1 MNKNWIKTEN
11 LQPKGGFGGK
21 GFFPNLTS
29 GRKNI
34 KKETLGFLFKEQ
46 SDVAGSTPA
55 RRAKNQFI
63 GNGQK
68 VNSKAHFSIRT
79 RNPKGALGEKDF
91 PQI

>member
-55 RRAKNQFI
+55 RRAKIKWLLRALIF
-63 GNGQK
+63 
-68 VNSKAHFSIRT
+68 T
-79 RNPKGALGEKDF
+79 RPSRGWNF
-91 PQI
+91 QIFLLTPYYILIK